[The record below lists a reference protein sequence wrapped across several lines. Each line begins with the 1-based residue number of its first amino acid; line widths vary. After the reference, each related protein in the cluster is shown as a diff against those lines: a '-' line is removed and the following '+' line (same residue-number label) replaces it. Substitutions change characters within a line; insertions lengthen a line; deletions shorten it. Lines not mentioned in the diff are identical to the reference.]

1 MEGRADTAVP
11 PCRGGRI
18 GMSGFA
24 HERTFWGPLTFVRFT
39 PRGRHTEAQ
48 CPLFGLKR
56 TIFVPLAFC
65 R

>member
-1 MEGRADTAVP
+1 
-11 PCRGGRI
+11 
-18 GMSGFA
+18 MSGFA

-48 CPLFGLKR
+48 CPLLGLKR